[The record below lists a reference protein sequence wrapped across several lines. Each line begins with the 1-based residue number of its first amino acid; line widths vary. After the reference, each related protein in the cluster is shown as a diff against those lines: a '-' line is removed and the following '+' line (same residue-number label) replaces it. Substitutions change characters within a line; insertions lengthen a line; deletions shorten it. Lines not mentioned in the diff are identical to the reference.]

1 MDVVIG
7 LGGITVLPGGNVD
20 RDGASFRRR
29 MFVLYLDT
37 QHAGGG
43 RVPRRQGLVRNSRSR
58 FVKQEKPCRFQKTI
72 ERRVLPESFE
82 QAE

>member
-43 RVPRRQGLVRNSRSR
+43 AGSTSTRTGEE
-58 FVKQEKPCRFQKTI
+58 F
-72 ERRVLPESFE
+72 
-82 QAE
+82 